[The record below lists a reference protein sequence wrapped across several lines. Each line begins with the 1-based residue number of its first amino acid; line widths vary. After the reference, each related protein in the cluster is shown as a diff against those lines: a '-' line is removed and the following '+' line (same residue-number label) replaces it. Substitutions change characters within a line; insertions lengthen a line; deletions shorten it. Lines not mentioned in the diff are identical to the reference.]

1 MLKLFLKF
9 LEKRPLIHKII
20 TILKKIGVME
30 AKQLK
35 WAYLTAL
42 ALVWGS
48 SFILIKKGLIGLSAL
63 QVGSLRII
71 FAAIFLLL
79 IGFRSLPKIPKHKW
93 KYIAMTSVFGTFGPA
108 FLFALAQ
115 TEIDSSVSSI
125 LNSLTPLN
133 TLILG
138 SLFFGVSFQKRQVW
152 GVFIGLM
159 GSLLL
164 VFSGAMNNPNQN
176 YYYAILVII
185 ASICYAINVN
195 LIKRFLSDLS
205 PLSIT
210 TGNFAVLLLP
220 ASLIL
225 FFTGFY
231 EVIHIETVQHAV
243 LFIVV
248 LGVVGTGIA
257 NIFFF
262 KLIQISSPV
271 FATSV
276 TYLIPVVAFFWGLL
290 DNEMLTP
297 VQFVGAFIILIG
309 VYLSAKK

>member
-1 MLKLFLKF
+1 
-9 LEKRPLIHKII
+9 
-20 TILKKIGVME
+20 ME
-30 AKQLK
+30 SKQLK
-35 WAYLTAL
+35 WVYLMVL

-48 SFILIKKGLIGLSAL
+48 SFILIKKGLIGLTAL
-63 QVGSLRII
+63 QLGSLRII
-71 FAAIFLLL
+71 FAAVFLLL
-79 IGFRSLPKIPKHKW
+79 IGFKSLSKIPVHKW
-93 KYIAMTSVFGTFGPA
+93 KYIALTSLFGTFIPA
-108 FLFALAQ
+108 YLFAIAQ

-138 SLFFGVSFQKRQVW
+138 ALVFGLQFKRNQIF
-152 GVFIGLM
+152 GILIGLI
-159 GSLLL
+159 GSALLIL
-164 VFSGAMNNPNQN
+164 NGAIHHPEQN
-176 YYYAILVII
+176 YYYAILVLI

-195 LIKRFLSDLS
+195 LIKKYLHDLS

-210 TGNFAVLLLP
+210 TGNFMVLFFP

-225 FFTGFY
+225 FFSGFF
-231 EVIHIETVQHAV
+231 EVVHDVKVQEAV
-243 LFIVV
+243 LFIMV

-257 NIFFF
+257 NILFF
-262 KLIQISSPV
+262 KLIQMSSPV

-276 TYLIPVVAFFWGLL
+276 TYLIPVVAFCWGLL

-297 VQFVGAFIILIG
+297 VQFFGAFIVLIG